1 MKKYLFFALALILF
15 VFDSCKNKDQF
26 QIDGK
31 LLHAEGVQ
39 KIYLF
44 ATDSLGQMM
53 AVDSTFLNE
62 DQAFKFKRKA
72 ATGPEFYQLVVGQ
85 KSFMLIAE
93 NGNEIDFEADLS
105 NPNSEYQLSGSD
117 EAEKITAYNKINAAF
132 SNQIGQLSAQ
142 YGKMIQDN
150 PSQRESIIADFSVKS
165 EKLTKPFLEKSFQ
178 FIQQN
183 KTSLTAFFAANMML
197 GMQATDYEAKLH
209 EYSKEASPLFPN
221 NKAVQAFVLQM
232 EAIAKTAIGEMAPE
246 FMALTPE
253 GKAMKLSDLKGKFV
267 LLDFWASWCGPCRQE
282 NPNVVKLYQQ
292 FKNQNFTVLGFSL
305 DDDKS
310 KWINAIAE
318 DKLDWYHVS
327 ELKQWDAPVAR
338 LYNIN
343 SIPASFLIN
352 PEGKIIAK
360 NLRGAALNDFLKQT
374 LVK

>member
-1 MKKYLFFALALILF
+1 MKKYLFIAFTLILF
-15 VFDSCKNKDQF
+15 VFDSCKNKDEF
-26 QIDGK
+26 QINGK
-31 LLHAEGVQ
+31 LYSALGLQ

-53 AVDSTFLNE
+53 PIDSTFLDE
-62 DQAFKFKRKA
+62 EQAFKFKHKA
-72 ATGPEFYQLVVGQ
+72 SDNPDFYQIVAGQ
-85 KSFMLIAE
+85 RSFMLIAS
-93 NGNEIDFEADLS
+93 NGNDIDFKADLS

-117 EAEKITAYNKINAAF
+117 ESEKITAYNKINAVF
-132 SNQIGQLSAQ
+132 SNQIGQLSTQ
-142 YGKMIQDN
+142 YGKLIENN
-150 PSQRESIIADFSVKS
+150 PNQREALISDFNVKS
-165 EKLTKPFLEKSFQ
+165 EKLTNPFLEKSYQ

-197 GMQATDYEAKLH
+197 GMQATNYEIKLY
-209 EYSKEASPLFPN
+209 EFSKESSLLFPK
-221 NKAVQAFVLQM
+221 NKAVQAFTQQM
-232 EAIAKTAIGEMAPE
+232 EVIAKTSVGKMAPD

-253 GKAMKLSDLKGKFV
+253 GKALKLSDLKGKFV

-318 DKLDWYHVS
+318 DQLNWYHVS

-343 SIPASFLIN
+343 AIPASFLIN

-360 NLRGAALNDFLKQT
+360 NLRGDALSDFLTQSLIK
-374 LVK
+374 